1 MREQIQKTY
10 VTTPAVIE
18 RRWWVV
24 DAQGMTLGRLASK
37 VAPILRGKHKP
48 YFTPHPRYRGLC
60 DYHQRRQN
68 SRHWQTFWI
77 RRSIIVIPG
86 YPGGLKSMTLREL
99 MDKFPTRA
107 LKFAIKGMLPKGP
120 LGRKNDDQAEGLCG
134 GRALLIRHSSLK
146 SWNCKERLN
155 VSTVLRRHWSPQ
167 IGFGSCSPFPRVA
180 LAESSSTGKRVWNIC
195 RVLVICKS
203 VWLP

>member
-1 MREQIQKTY
+1 MRQQIQKTY
-10 VTTPAVIE
+10 ATTPAVIE

-48 YFTPHPRYRGLC
+48 YFTPHLDTGDYVIIINADKIHVTGKRLDQKKYYR
-60 DYHQRRQN
+60 H
-68 SRHWQTFWI
+68 S
-77 RRSIIVIPG
+77 G

-120 LGRKNDDQAEGLCG
+120 LGRKMLTKLKVYAGDKHPHQAQQPQ
-134 GRALLIRHSSLK
+134 
-146 SWNCKERLN
+146 
-155 VSTVLRRHWSPQ
+155 VLE
-167 IGFGSCSPFPRVA
+167 
-180 LAESSSTGKRVWNIC
+180 L
-195 RVLVICKS
+195 
-203 VWLP
+203 

>member
-1 MREQIQKTY
+1 MRQQIQKTY
-10 VTTPAVIE
+10 ATTPAVIE

-48 YFTPHPRYRGLC
+48 YFTPHLDTGDYVIIINADKIHVTGKRLDQKKYYR
-60 DYHQRRQN
+60 H
-68 SRHWQTFWI
+68 S
-77 RRSIIVIPG
+77 G

-120 LGRKNDDQAEGLCG
+120 LGRKMLTKLKVYAGAEHPHQAQQPQ
-134 GRALLIRHSSLK
+134 
-146 SWNCKERLN
+146 
-155 VSTVLRRHWSPQ
+155 VLE
-167 IGFGSCSPFPRVA
+167 
-180 LAESSSTGKRVWNIC
+180 L
-195 RVLVICKS
+195 
-203 VWLP
+203 